1 MLDGAAAAWR
11 EAQTCEARGG
21 ANADGRAAPPPLPPR
36 ALECGCGAGNTAFPL
51 LELAEELHPGMP
63 LRVSAFDFAPNAVRL
78 VTEHERYDPERVDA
92 FVCDLASEG
101 TPHPLVAHVGAGN
114 CHAATLVFVLSA
126 LSPQSMP
133 RALAAIGE
141 ALAPGAVMLVRDY
154 AAGDLAE
161 ERFVGK
167 GGGDCGSSR
176 QLGERFYVRG
186 DGTRA
191 YFFERDKL
199 VGLVERHAGLRLRR
213 ADVQERKIENRKMGM
228 VMERRWLQA
237 VFEKPTT
244 FRGE

>member
-1 MLDGAAAAWR
+1 M
-11 EAQTCEARGG
+11 
-21 ANADGRAAPPPLPPR
+21 
-36 ALECGCGAGNTAFPL
+36 
-51 LELAEELHPGMP
+51 
-63 LRVSAFDFAPNAVRL
+63 
-78 VTEHERYDPERVDA
+78 
-92 FVCDLASEG
+92 
-101 TPHPLVAHVGAGN
+101 GAGN

-191 YFFERDKL
+191 YFFERDEL